1 MGGRSDEMKVFLDVN
16 IFVEL
21 FLEQRRQSECV
32 TFFNLIREN
41 QIKGYTSDFV
51 IFGSSLVLERN
62 GKKPNEIKQFL
73 EDVFNIEGLTVCDLT
88 PSDTIDATAS
98 MKKYDLSLEDA
109 YSLQGAIV
117 NKIKNFVS
125 FDKDFDKVKEVE
137 RVEPKD
143 LLV

>member
-1 MGGRSDEMKVFLDVN
+1 MGRRSNEMKIFLDVN

-32 TFFNLIREN
+32 TFFNLIKEN
-41 QIKGYTSDFV
+41 KIKGYTSDFV

-73 EDVFNIEGLTVCDLT
+73 EDVFNMEGLTVCDLT
-88 PSDTIDATAS
+88 PSDMIDATRN
-98 MKKYDLSLEDA
+98 MKKYNLSLEDA
-109 YSLQGAIV
+109 YSLQGAIL
-117 NKIKNFVS
+117 NEIEKFAS
-125 FDKDFDKVKEVE
+125 FDKDFDRVDKIK

-143 LLV
+143 FLV